1 MNLKYKE
8 NELLI
13 ILGVIPFI
21 ALTDSAL
28 NGLGIGMIV
37 LITLFFSVLICSLT
51 IVNIKEPERTLICI
65 IINATIVSILGLL
78 ISQKFS
84 ELYSNI
90 GIFLPLVAVNS
101 FVFKKLQGFENK
113 YSGIRRG
120 FLAVKD
126 YLMGIFILFIAGA
139 IREISGKGMLLNKN
153 LMNPDSETTIILFFN
168 TPAGA
173 LIATGIVVFFY
184 RLLKKKN
191 GL

>member
-37 LITLFFSVLICSLT
+37 LITIFFSVLICSLT

-65 IINATIVSILGLL
+65 IINATIVSILGSLL
-78 ISQKFS
+78 SHKFS

-101 FVFKKLQGFENK
+101 FVFKKIQSFENK

-153 LMNPDSETTIILFFN
+153 LMSPDSETTIILFFN

-173 LIATGIVVFFY
+173 LIATGIVVCFY